1 MEVLKFNAEG
11 ILANA
16 PPPETEELLI
26 NSPAAIQT
34 VELYIA
40 PPPIANI
47 VRRDFDNIESFD
59 FLLNMRMPFNFISL
73 GCVILLTRP

>member
-40 PPPIANI
+40 P
-47 VRRDFDNIESFD
+47 
-59 FLLNMRMPFNFISL
+59 LLSR
-73 GCVILLTRP
+73 ILSGGTLTILKASIFYLT